1 MAKKFIFHGKE
12 YKYIR
17 SRKLKDKS
25 GYCVNP
31 NFKKKRR
38 IISVEACLRD
48 KDELEINI
56 HEFMHACG
64 WFADEEWI
72 SESALDIANA
82 LWELGYRKDESIKTR
97 KEGSN

>member
-1 MAKKFIFHGKE
+1 MPKKFVFHGKE
-12 YKYIR
+12 YKYVR

-25 GYCVNP
+25 GYCSNP
-31 NFKKKRR
+31 SFKKKRR
-38 IISVEACLRD
+38 IISVAADLKD

-72 SESALDIANA
+72 DESASDIAAA
-82 LWELGYRKDESIKTR
+82 LWELGYRKDESKKTPE
-97 KEGSN
+97 KGSN